1 MFGRRSRQNRQ
12 DHDVRDAYD
21 GTLQWPPTPLAVLI
35 RRDGSALV
43 DGEPL
48 RVPDGEPVH
57 AAVLDAMQRHAQ
69 ARGEPVE
76 AAILDRNE
84 GAITHVEVAPDGSS
98 RILGQ
103 EEHDEAPKPEPRP
116 LAADSPPGTSAAE
129 RPSPEPLPAAEPRP
143 AAGPRTDDA
152 PRPAGG
158 TMPLPAHVPA
168 ELAELAQLVTD
179 SLDNGAP
186 ERAAA
191 VAFRL
196 RQHAVRTFGAEHP
209 HTVEAR
215 ALEAFVA
222 DQSGNHRFA
231 TATGLEL
238 ARIRHRLGDPRAHEE
253 LRRAVA
259 AWWQIDDVPSAV
271 EQGGALLDV
280 WSTLAAQDGPTAQ
293 DTELPHL
300 VNRRMHALATAAAT
314 RGTGA
319 A

>member
-1 MFGRRSRQNRQ
+1 MFGRRSRQNQQ
-12 DHDVRDAYD
+12 DQDVHDAYD
-21 GTLQWPPTPLAVLI
+21 DTLPWPPSPLAVLI

-43 DGEPL
+43 DGQPL
-48 RVPDGEPVH
+48 RVPPGEPVH
-57 AAVLDAMQRHAQ
+57 AAVLDAMQRRAQ
-69 ARGEPVE
+69 DRGEPVE

-103 EEHDEAPKPEPRP
+103 EEHGEAHKPEPRP
-116 LAADSPPGTSAAE
+116 PAADSPPGTPAAE
-129 RPSPEPLPAAEPRP
+129 RPSPEPPS
-143 AAGPRTDDA
+143 AAGPRTADV
-152 PRPAGG
+152 PPPAGA

-168 ELAELAQLVTD
+168 ELAELAGLVTD
-179 SLDNGAP
+179 SLDTGRP

-191 VAFRL
+191 IAFRL
-196 RQHAVRTFGAEHP
+196 RQHTVRTFGAEHP
-209 HTVEAR
+209 YTVEAR

-222 DQSGNHRFA
+222 HRSGNHRFA

-238 ARIRHRLGDPRAHEE
+238 TRIRHRLGDPRAHEE

-259 AWWQIDDVPSAV
+259 AWQQIDDVPSAV
-271 EQGGALLDV
+271 DQGRALLDV
-280 WSTLAAQDGPTAQ
+280 WSTLAAQGGPTAQ
-293 DTELPHL
+293 DTDVLHV
-300 VNRRMHALATAAAT
+300 VNRRMHALGAVAST